1 MNVFILYIIIHIHD
15 RQGFR
20 IGFRTLSAR
29 NSTRE
34 PSWQRRQLHW
44 SSCTALS
51 QQDLHMSPTKTRG
64 SASPSHS
71 IAVVVE
77 TAKIGL
83 STQRTSW
90 EFSRPCR
97 IQGMQSFMESQ
108 AVLATRGSLGCLSQ
122 VSLRL
127 LMNGFLKAGEW
138 DVKQGS
144 VQNRKGPWASKVE
157 DIIHP

>member
-1 MNVFILYIIIHIHD
+1 MNVFIFYIIIQIHD

-29 NSTRE
+29 HFTRE
-34 PSWQRRQLHW
+34 PSWQLRQLHW
-44 SSCTALS
+44 SPCTALS
-51 QQDLHMSPTKTRG
+51 QQDLHMSPTKTCG
-64 SASPSHS
+64 SASPAHS
-71 IAVVVE
+71 ITVVVE

-83 STQRTSW
+83 STQRTLRV
-90 EFSRPCR
+90 FSRPCQ

-108 AVLATRGSLGCLSQ
+108 AVVASRGSLGCLSQ

-127 LMNGFLKAGEW
+127 LMNGFLNAGEW

-157 DIIHP
+157 AIIHP